1 MIGRPVNTDSGR
13 VPGPA
18 PLASRNTGFGLLLAV
33 GAVGVASAVSWM
45 IEPYVS
51 TVEIVMVFLLAVI
64 VVAFRTDILP
74 ALAAVILAVGSFD
87 VLFVLP
93 KLTFS
98 VQDTAFLITF
108 GVMALV
114 GITVATLNARVRT
127 QSSQLAALEVDR
139 EKEQLRAALLS
150 SVSHDLRTP
159 LGTILAAA
167 TTLLDTGTRLS
178 EERRIELLRA
188 IEFQA
193 DHLGR
198 LLRNL
203 LEMTR
208 LDRDPRIRAP
218 EPYAV
223 EEIVE
228 TAIRGLDRAARDR
241 ITAIRTPTTPAFAN
255 LDPVALE
262 IVLSNLLENA
272 IKYSPEAEPI
282 EVTVD
287 VREDA
292 VVVEVRDHGPGVPT
306 AERDRVFDKFTRG
319 DHEGILGAGLGLAI
333 ARVIVE
339 AHQGSVFCRDPDAG
353 EGVVFGFSLPR
364 VDLVAP
370 AEEVAHE

>member
-1 MIGRPVNTDSGR
+1 MIGRPPRIGSGR
-13 VPGPA
+13 APSGA

-33 GAVGVASAVSWM
+33 GAVSVASAVAWM

-51 TVEIVMVFLLAVI
+51 TVEIVMVLLLAVI

-114 GITVATLNARVRT
+114 GLTVATLSARVRA

-167 TTLLDTGTRLS
+167 TTLLDKGTRLS
-178 EERRIELLRA
+178 EDRRVELLRA

-218 EPYAV
+218 EPYGV

-228 TAIRGLDRAARDR
+228 TAIRGLDGAASDR

-272 IKYSPEAEPI
+272 IKYSPETEPI
-282 EVTVD
+282 EVMVE

-292 VVVEVRDHGPGVPT
+292 VVVEVRDHGPGVPP
-306 AERDRVFDKFTRG
+306 EQRDRVFDKFTRG

-333 ARVIVE
+333 ARAIVE
-339 AHQGSVFCRDPDAG
+339 AHQGTVFCREPDSG
-353 EGVVFGFSLPR
+353 RGIVFGFSLPR

-370 AEEVAHE
+370 AEEIPGE